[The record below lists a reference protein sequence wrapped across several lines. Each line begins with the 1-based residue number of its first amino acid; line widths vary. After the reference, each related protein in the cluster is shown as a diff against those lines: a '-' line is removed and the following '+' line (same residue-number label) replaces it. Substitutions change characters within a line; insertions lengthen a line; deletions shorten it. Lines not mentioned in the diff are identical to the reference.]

1 MEGGVAIFLLL
12 VLLVVAIV
20 AAIALYV
27 TGGAILTGRNKDDG
41 PPPRGETNPI
51 AENTTAMHG
60 SAEREREHAER
71 DREHAERS

>member
-1 MEGGVAIFLLL
+1 MEGGVAIF
-12 VLLVVAIV
+12 VLLVVVAIAVV
-20 AAIALYV
+20 AGIALYV
-27 TGGAILTGRNKDDG
+27 TGGAIFASKDKDEG
-41 PPPRGETNPI
+41 PPPRGETDPV

>member
-12 VLLVVAIV
+12 VLVVVAIV
-20 AAIALYV
+20 AVVALYF
-27 TGGAILTGRNKDDG
+27 TGGAILTGRNKDEG
-41 PPPRGETNPI
+41 PPPVGETHPV

-71 DREHAERS
+71 S